1 MTMNKYFPFAFI
13 PFVISCVVRWYL
25 AAAAGVNALDV
36 RTFSEV
42 EIWAY
47 SISLMLAG
55 FSFWHVFLRPA
66 CPNCKSYAVSHLR
79 TEELSQYHT
88 IKKVPEKDNN
98 GRWVTRHLNVTV
110 AEMRKH
116 LVCHNCRHEWST
128 DFKREKK

>member
-1 MTMNKYFPFAFI
+1 MNQVLTLAFI
-13 PFVISCVVRWYL
+13 PFLISCVIRLYL
-25 AAAAGVNALDV
+25 ATTAGVNALDV

-42 EIWAY
+42 EISAY

-55 FSFWHVFLRPA
+55 LSFWHVFLRTV

-88 IKKVPEKDNN
+88 VRKVQEKDNN
-98 GRWVTRHLNVTV
+98 GRSVTRHLNVTV

-116 LVCHNCRHEWST
+116 LGCRACNHKWSI
-128 DFKREKK
+128 DFKRDKK